1 MTCAWGASVIGG
13 QGQQRTGKIRGP
25 TCGEGYPACHYSN
38 ALLGRR
44 FRAIES
50 FFFPAKIGPA
60 RTRRTQHIAQKP
72 RRFIGTAAYQTRSFC
87 KRPDRAPYVKTMEN
101 IMRNLMLG
109 TAIAAVLGSA
119 AVAQDMF
126 RTEMDTVAIA
136 ASDFIGKR
144 VYAAEAAIDAEE
156 YAGVQDGWND
166 IGEINDVILTRD
178 GKVDAVLVDIGGFL
192 GIGERQVA
200 VGMENIRFVS
210 DSATAEDLNDFFL
223 VVNADRATLEGAPEY
238 MRTGAMPTEA
248 TTPDPMATEDTA
260 TAPITND
267 AATADTEVATT
278 EPETDGAT
286 TADTMT
292 VDGYAA
298 VDPAAIASDQLMGVR
313 VYGPN
318 EEDIGEISDFIPDAN
333 GAPAKVIVDVG
344 GFLGMGEK
352 PVAIDVTSLQIMQAT
367 DGDTMRAYV
376 QMTQEEL
383 ESLPATNM

>member
-1 MTCAWGASVIGG
+1 
-13 QGQQRTGKIRGP
+13 
-25 TCGEGYPACHYSN
+25 
-38 ALLGRR
+38 
-44 FRAIES
+44 
-50 FFFPAKIGPA
+50 
-60 RTRRTQHIAQKP
+60 
-72 RRFIGTAAYQTRSFC
+72 
-87 KRPDRAPYVKTMEN
+87 
-101 IMRNLMLG
+101 MRNLMLG